1 MSRVKLSWSRG
12 LGVLLLVPLLF
23 WLGGCW
29 LFNVPPNASFTLSVA
44 VVEVGGTIDFTAVT
58 STDEDGVIVS
68 YEWDFGDGT
77 DGTGR
82 SISHTYEAV
91 GSYTVVLI
99 VTDDRGATGK
109 TQKTVYVEAGEPP
122 GPAAS
127 FTASPTSGGSPLSVW
142 FDASAS
148 TYPDGPGPLVYTW
161 DFGDG
166 SSGYGRTVSHLYVT
180 SSARTYTVTLT
191 VTAADS
197 KAGTATKQISVS
209 GAGGQPGPAGAPSA
223 RFDIEFDDITEDP
236 EVNYTNERVAPVRA
250 WFDPADSEADTG
262 RTLSAYTWS
271 FGDGTAASSIS
282 PDIQEHVFTTGSSS
296 QVFSVTLVV
305 IDDEG
310 ATDDITKTVVAENY
324 LPVAGFEV
332 GNTTQQSDSVALPG
346 GWWTG
351 DEDTDGDDDRI
362 TFRNVPTEF
371 RRVWIRSREIVDPD
385 WLDKDNADPVPT
397 TKTGEPDE
405 FNDENGPNMCF
416 DPEGQTWEDSDADPD
431 MDPPAWFPN
440 RAWGIQRLRINWGD
454 GNTDIV
460 DFEDA
465 DDTTASHDYDFRSG
479 GVKSWTIT
487 VTAIDFLGGE
497 DSYSRRITFN
507 EG

>member
-1 MSRVKLSWSRG
+1 MWRAKPVWSKG

-44 VVEVGGTIDFTAVT
+44 VVEIGGTIEFTAVT
-58 STDEDGVIVS
+58 STDEDGVIVT

-82 SISHTYEAV
+82 AISHTYDAS
-91 GSYTVVLI
+91 GTYTVVLL
-99 VTDDRGATGK
+99 VTDNDGATGR
-109 TQKTVYVEAGEPP
+109 TQKTVYVEEGEPP

-142 FDASAS
+142 FDASGS

-161 DFGDG
+161 SFGDG
-166 SSGYGRTVSHLYVT
+166 SSGYGKTVSHLYVT

-191 VTAADS
+191 VTAADN
-197 KAGTATKQISVS
+197 KTGTATKQISVS
-209 GAGGQPGPAGAPSA
+209 GAGGTPAPAGSPSA
-223 RFDIEFDDITEDP
+223 RFDIDFDDITQDP
-236 EVNYTNERVAPVRA
+236 EEDYTNDEVAPVRA

-262 RTLSAYTWS
+262 RTLATYTWS

-282 PDIQEHVFTTGSSS
+282 PDIQEHVFVTDSSS
-296 QVFSVTLVV
+296 EIFSVTLVV

-310 ATDDITKTVVAENY
+310 ATDDTTKTVRAENY

-332 GNTTQQSDSVALPG
+332 GNVTQQSDSVVVPG
-346 GWWTG
+346 TWWT
-351 DEDTDGDDDRI
+351 DEDPDKDGDDDRI
-362 TFRNVPTEF
+362 TFRNVPKEF
-371 RRVWIRSREIVDPD
+371 RQIWIRSREIEDAD
-385 WLDKDNADPVPT
+385 WLNKDNDDPVPT
-397 TKTGEPDE
+397 TENGEPDD
-405 FNDENGPNMCF
+405 FDDENGPNMCF
-416 DPEGQTWEDSDADPD
+416 DPEGQTWEDGNTA
-431 MDPPAWFPN
+431 PAWFPN

-460 DFEDA
+460 EFEDN
-465 DDTTASHDYDFRSG
+465 DDTTASHDYDFRAG

-497 DSYSRRITFN
+497 DVYSRTITFN
-507 EG
+507 QG